1 MDVIKTDE
9 NNNQIIGTNP
19 NLQNTR
25 ISFRGRNNRLICE
38 DNVNLHNSILD
49 FNADNSIIY
58 LSSNRNVYY
67 LNVSIYNNSIF
78 YMGENSYINGRINF
92 SISEQKN
99 IFIGKECL
107 FALDIWMRIADPHLI
122 YDTNSLKRINLSES
136 IYLGDHVWVGQDVL
150 RVPARLIR
158 EDVLFDG
165 SSVHYYTDEQTE
177 NSMEYDAGQWIYKNE
192 GKVLSFD
199 EIEENFNSINDVD
212 EKIAYLQSVISCD
225 DYNRFYIGVKN
236 KRSFFNKKKF

>member
-19 NLQNTR
+19 NLQNTQ
-25 ISFRGRNNRLICE
+25 IIFRGRNNRLICE

-67 LNVSIYNNSIF
+67 LNISIYNNSLF

-99 IFIGKECL
+99 IFIGNECL
-107 FALDIWMRIADPHLI
+107 FARDIWMRIADPHLI
-122 YDTNSLKRINLSES
+122 YDTNSLKRINLSKS
-136 IYLGDHVWVGQDVL
+136 IYL
-150 RVPARLIR
+150 
-158 EDVLFDG
+158 
-165 SSVHYYTDEQTE
+165 
-177 NSMEYDAGQWIYKNE
+177 
-192 GKVLSFD
+192 
-199 EIEENFNSINDVD
+199 
-212 EKIAYLQSVISCD
+212 
-225 DYNRFYIGVKN
+225 
-236 KRSFFNKKKF
+236 